1 MSWQWKT
8 LTLGIADLVFCLILK
23 LGDCSERLSVS
34 LVSALFLLQVLHRTL
49 AIDCCWSRVPGE
61 CRVSSHPHTY
71 FYGKHYSCCT
81 TRISHSYTGQL
92 EHDCSLVLLIVMWSF
107 VCPTKTH
114 SNCSIKS
121 LINERLGSC
130 LPTKLYH
137 FLEHYLFELL
147 DSATSCPHHSLP
159 LYSFH
164 PLVLEFE
171 WARTEDSRG
180 AALAEPRND
189 HFCLDS
195 GHIWMIYTWQAN

>member
-1 MSWQWKT
+1 MENFNSRNCRFSLLPDTETGWLFGAPVCVTCECSFLTASAPQDIGDRLLLVKSARRMSS
-8 LTLGIADLVFCLILK
+8 V
-23 LGDCSERLSVS
+23 LS
-34 LVSALFLLQVLHRTL
+34 
-49 AIDCCWSRVPGE
+49 
-61 CRVSSHPHTY
+61 SSHVLLRKALHLL
-71 FYGKHYSCCT
+71 HYSNLSLLHEP
-81 TRISHSYTGQL
+81 TRARL
-92 EHDCSLVLLIVMWSF
+92 LSLVLLIVMWSF

-180 AALAEPRND
+180 AALAEPWND